1 MKGNDCVPTLF
12 TIGFAKKDAHT
23 FFELL
28 RNAKVRKLIDVR
40 LNNVSQLAGFTK
52 KNDLAYFLKEI
63 LGCAYQHRPDWAPTD
78 AILDPYKKGQTT
90 WDDYVSEFTALME
103 RRKLGADVSA
113 DSLDH
118 VCLLCSEPT
127 PEKCHRRLVA
137 ERLKK
142 LYPSLRLIH
151 LVKN

>member
-1 MKGNDCVPTLF
+1 MMITNKAPVLY
-12 TIGFAKKDAHT
+12 TIGFAQKDARS

-28 RNAKVRKLIDVR
+28 RSSSVRKIIDVR

-52 KNDLAYFLKEI
+52 KNDLAYFLEMI

-78 AILDPYKKGQTT
+78 SILDPYKKKKTT
-90 WDDYVSEFTALME
+90 WDDYVRDFSTLME
-103 RRKLGADVSA
+103 NRHLGADVSIE
-113 DSLDH
+113 SLDH

-137 ERLKK
+137 ERLKS
-142 LYPSLRLIH
+142 LYPTLRIIH
-151 LVKN
+151 LVKA